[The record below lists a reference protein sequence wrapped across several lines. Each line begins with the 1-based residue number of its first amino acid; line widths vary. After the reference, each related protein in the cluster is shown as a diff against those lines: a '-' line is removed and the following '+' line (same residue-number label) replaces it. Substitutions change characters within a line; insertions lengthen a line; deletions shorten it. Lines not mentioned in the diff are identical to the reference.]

1 MFDDSQNE
9 ELITM
14 AEAAKLLP
22 GRPSVVS
29 LWRWRL
35 RGIAGVKLRFV
46 TVGRKPLTTR
56 EWLREFIIKSSEARQ
71 AKNEQREMDELDWDV
86 DIMAADAIA

>member
-1 MFDDSQNE
+1 MLNGDQN

-14 AEAAKLLP
+14 TEAAKLLP

-35 RGIAGVKLRFV
+35 RGISGVRLRFV

-56 EWLREFIIKSSEARQ
+56 KWLREFIIKSSEARQ
-71 AKNEQREMDELDWDV
+71 AKNEQREMDELDWGV
-86 DIMAADAIA
+86 DLMSDAIA

>member
-1 MFDDSQNE
+1 MLNGDQN

-14 AEAAKLLP
+14 AEAARLLP

-46 TVGRKPLTTR
+46 TVGRKPLVTR

-71 AKNEQREMDELDWDV
+71 AKNEQHELHELGWDQ
-86 DIMAADAIA
+86 DILAADAIA